1 MGMWWV
7 GWRQEGGKPRREE
20 GNKKFYP
27 GGFPAL
33 GVLVLV
39 RVQYEHVNSPLA
51 ISNKVTQKER
61 PKGYLHIAIVYM
73 SHMDL
78 SHSPTAHPKQKKN
91 PFLSTTHSL
100 ESVNFICLP
109 SLLPTQNGSPFRLAI
124 GDN

>member
-78 SHSPTAHPKQKKN
+78 SHSPTAHPKQKKKSIFEHN
-91 PFLSTTHSL
+91 PFARVGKLYLPPLS
-100 ESVNFICLP
+100 P
-109 SLLPTQNGSPFRLAI
+109 SHPKWVTI
-124 GDN
+124 